1 MSHCNICGSTHRV
14 ELSPVKCTSVQSST
28 QPKNSTSVHEFHD
41 VNQYFSECD
50 ILEDLLQDLHKK
62 GALVGKLAGATY
74 DKDKAS
80 DRLILKQARSHSY
93 VISSCHYVAV

>member
-1 MSHCNICGSTHRV
+1 MQVKALQAAVIQQV
-14 ELSPVKCTSVQSST
+14 EPVVT
-28 QPKNSTSVHEFHD
+28 QPKDSTSVHEFHD

-80 DRLILKQARSHSY
+80 DRLILKQARSHSC
-93 VISSCHYVAV
+93 VVSSCHYVAA